1 MTVLHYLHTLQASMW
16 NLFVGFLMGLQL
28 SILIKGLVMEKLLEF
43 LQLAWYDNITEF
55 CIDNSDFIFCFDM
68 VF

>member
-1 MTVLHYLHTLQASMW
+1 
-16 NLFVGFLMGLQL
+16 
-28 SILIKGLVMEKLLEF
+28 MEKLLEF